1 MDIINVKEITK
12 IGTSM
17 DDSEDELYMVKAEI
31 GEESDEEYYTNEE
44 AILGEITQL
53 YTMEKIKSVCPHDW
67 KFNDIKL
74 EIACS
79 VLMVDDFKRLRNLP
93 LLSETP
99 KLLQKIYKELKETD
113 SGMLFIEEDNWE
125 EDYEEFSESD
135 IEELK
140 KQVENY
146 GLENVLAFEEE
157 ECKIMAYTSLLEKF
171 IDNVK

>member
-31 GEESDEEYYTNEE
+31 GEEPDEEYYTNEE

-140 KQVENY
+140 KQVEKY

-171 IDNVK
+171 IDNVE

>member
-1 MDIINVKEITK
+1 MEIINVKEITK

-31 GEESDEEYYTNEE
+31 GEEPNEEYYVSEK

-67 KFNDIKL
+67 KFDDIKL

-79 VLMVDDFKRLRNLP
+79 VLIGDDFKRLRNLP
-93 LLSETP
+93 LLSETS
-99 KLLQKIYKELKETD
+99 KLLQKIYKELKETE

-140 KQVENY
+140 EQVKKY
-146 GLENVLAFEEE
+146 DLENVLAFEEE

>member
-79 VLMVDDFKRLRNLP
+79 VLMMDDFKRLINLP

-140 KQVENY
+140 KQVEKY

-171 IDNVK
+171 IDNVE

>member
-17 DDSEDELYMVKAEI
+17 DDSEDELYMVRAEI
-31 GEESDEEYYTNEE
+31 GEEE
-44 AILGEITQL
+44 IFGEITQL

-79 VLMVDDFKRLRNLP
+79 VLIGDDFKRLRNLP
-93 LLSETP
+93 PLSETP

-125 EDYEEFSESD
+125 EDYEEFNESD

-140 KQVENY
+140 KQVEKY

-157 ECKIMAYTSLLEKF
+157 ECKIMAYIGLLESF
-171 IDNVK
+171 IDDVVE